1 MNMRLSTS
9 FVLALLCCSLF
20 SQDRPEWPATAIE
33 TGPIIDGNIID
44 DAIWQMIPAITDLK
58 QQRPNFDQPASE
70 RTEVRIA
77 YDNKNLYVSA
87 VCFDQQPDKLVVND
101 NRRDAS
107 LENTDAFIF
116 IIDTYHDRQNG
127 FVFGTNS
134 AGLEYDAQVDNEGQG
149 NFSGNRQQRGVIG
162 GFNLNWDA
170 SWVVKSEKGD
180 YGWSAEFQIPLKTI
194 RFRLG
199 DDITWGLNFQRNIS
213 KTNEVAFWSL
223 VPLTIELRRISLA
236 GTLTGLNLKN
246 PGNLKLIPYALTSL
260 ENDHTDIDQNYRGRF
275 DAGLDVKF
283 SVTPSMTLDLTY
295 NTDFAQVEVD
305 EQQVNL
311 DRFNLFFPEKRPFFL
326 ENAGLFSVGAPG
338 EIDLFFSR
346 RIGIDEGGQQVPIL
360 GGARLSGKLNN
371 TSMGLLNMYTDQIS
385 DVGIERNAFTVAR
398 VNHEFRGSR
407 SSLGGAFINR
417 AGLGG
422 IENDF
427 NSTFAIDGKYGIGP
441 KAQVE
446 GFVARSNTPGIDEG
460 QHAYQLSTG
469 YNWGGW
475 LLRAAYSEV
484 GKGFNPE
491 VGFLLR
497 DDFRKAEFLVFRT
510 FRASEKSK
518 MLENRP
524 HISYRGYWN
533 SEGFQE
539 TGFLHIDN
547 HWVWKSLF
555 EVHTGINFT
564 KEGVTKDFEISEGV
578 VVPAATYDHWETQIV
593 IITNPSKPIAFN
605 SRHVNG
611 GFFGGMRYSQ
621 SGTLAIR
628 LGDKFT
634 SEWRYTHNDI
644 RLDAGNFTTDIF
656 GTRLS
661 YAFTPS
667 IFLQSLVQYNSVS
680 ETFAINARFGWLQ
693 QSNTGLFVVFNHGRV
708 DGLPQSTNFIVKFS
722 KLFDVL

>member
-1 MNMRLSTS
+1 MNQRISTTL
-9 FVLALLCCSLF
+9 VLLALSLTLAG
-20 SQDRPEWPATAIE
+20 QDRPTWPSTQIE
-33 TGPIIDGNIID
+33 MAPVIDGNIID
-44 DAIWQMIPAITDLK
+44 DAVWQTIPAITDLQ
-58 QQRPNFDQPASE
+58 QQRPNYAQPVSE
-70 RTEVRIA
+70 PTEVRVA
-77 YDNKNLYVSA
+77 YDAKNLYISA
-87 VCFDQQPDKLVVND
+87 VCFDQEPDKLVVND
-101 NRRDAS
+101 NRRDGS

-134 AGLEYDAQVDNEGQG
+134 SGLEYDAQVDNEGQG

-170 SWVVKSEKGD
+170 SWEVQTDRGD
-180 YGWSAEFQIPLKTI
+180 YGWSAEFKIPLKTI

-199 DDITWGLNFQRNIS
+199 DDITWGFNFQRIIS

-246 PGNLKLIPYALTSL
+246 PGNLKLIPYVLTSL
-260 ENDHTDIDQNYRGRF
+260 DNDHTMPQENYRGKL

-346 RIGIDEGGQQVPIL
+346 KIGIGDDGQQVPII
-360 GGARLSGKLNN
+360 GGARVSGKLNN
-371 TSMGLLNMYTDQIS
+371 TSVGLLNMYTDELS
-385 DVGIERNAFTVAR
+385 EFGIERNAFTVAR
-398 VNHEFRGSR
+398 VNHEFRGTR

-422 IENDF
+422 LADDF
-427 NSTFAIDGKYGIGP
+427 NSTFAIDGKYGFGP
-441 KAQVE
+441 KAQIE
-446 GFVARSNTPGIDEG
+446 GFVARSQTPGIDEG
-460 QHAYQLSTG
+460 QHAYQISTG

-475 LLRAAYSEV
+475 LLNAGYSEV

-497 DDFRKAEFLVFRT
+497 DDFRKAEVLVFKT
-510 FRASEKSK
+510 LRASEESK

-533 SEGFQE
+533 SAGFQE

-555 EVHTGINFT
+555 EIHTGINFT
-564 KEGVTKDFEISEGV
+564 KEGVTKAFEISEGI
-578 VVPAATYDHWETQIV
+578 VVPAATYDHLESQIV
-593 IITNPSKPIAFN
+593 IITNPSKPISFN

-611 GFFGGMRYSQ
+611 GFFGGKRYSQ
-621 SGTLAIR
+621 SGTLSVR

-644 RLDAGNFTTDIF
+644 RLDAGDFTTDIF

-667 IFLQSLVQYNSVS
+667 IFLQSLIQYNSVS

-708 DGLPQSTNFIVKFS
+708 DGLPQSTSFIVKFS